1 LAYTPKNIKK
11 SKVFGMKSENFF
23 LFLQKREKDEANY
36 PNKIS
41 GNAEKFSRPSSHKSD
56 NWHQAV
62 GEKHAAATI

>member
-1 LAYTPKNIKK
+1 
-11 SKVFGMKSENFF
+11 MKSENFF

-41 GNAEKFSRPSSHKSD
+41 GNAEKFSRPSCHKSD